1 MIMDTYDL
9 SQYLFILGLFV
20 MLPLAFWG
28 IYRLFDKNTG
38 KMTAYATVV
47 SHRLDLGI
55 GGGMYG
61 GDNWNRLITF
71 RLKDGSEI
79 ELYTVREDYETIAD
93 GQSGQITWEQE
104 NLLHF
109 DPDIP

>member
-1 MIMDTYDL
+1 MDSTIFTIL
-9 SQYLFILGLFV
+9 LLVILPCAVLGISALLNRKSQ
-20 MLPLAFWG
+20 
-28 IYRLFDKNTG
+28 
-38 KMTAYATVV
+38 MTAHAAVV

-55 GGGMYG
+55 GGGMY

-79 ELYTVREDYETIAD
+79 ELYTVREDYETITD
-93 GQSGQITWEQE
+93 GQSGQITWEKE

-109 DPDIP
+109 DPDIPQ

>member
-1 MIMDTYDL
+1 MNDTYDL
-9 SQYLFILGLFV
+9 SQFLFV
-20 MLPLAFWG
+20 FGLLVAFPLAVWG
-28 IYRLFDKNTG
+28 ISRLFDKNKG
-38 KMTAYATVV
+38 IMTAHATVV

-61 GDNWNRLITF
+61 DHWNRLITF
-71 RLKDGSEI
+71 RLKDGSEL

-93 GQSGQITWEQE
+93 GQTGQITWEKE

>member
-1 MIMDTYDL
+1 MNSTMFTIL
-9 SQYLFILGLFV
+9 LLVILPCAVLGISALLNRKSQ
-20 MLPLAFWG
+20 
-28 IYRLFDKNTG
+28 
-38 KMTAYATVV
+38 MTAHGTVV

-55 GGGMYG
+55 GGGMY

-79 ELYTVREDYETIAD
+79 ELNTIREDYETIAD
-93 GQSGQITWEQE
+93 GQTGQITWEKE

-109 DPDIP
+109 DPDITP